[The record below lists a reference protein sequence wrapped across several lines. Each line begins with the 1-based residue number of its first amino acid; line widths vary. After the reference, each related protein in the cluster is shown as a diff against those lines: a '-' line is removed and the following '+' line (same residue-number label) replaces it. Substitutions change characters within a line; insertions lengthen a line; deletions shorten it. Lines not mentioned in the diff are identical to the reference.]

1 MANSFVT
8 AQWVGRKALTILHA
22 KAAAAARTNRNYQNE
37 FTPIQGVPRGTTINV
52 RLPFRYTLRTGP
64 ALSAQN
70 SVQRYAALTLN
81 NQFGVDINFSSIE
94 RSMDLGDFAEQVL
107 EPAMAQVAAGIE
119 NSICALSPQFPK
131 IVNFSTTASSVTFSN
146 ILRARQWLTQ
156 ALAPDD
162 GSNRTLLVDPQHNY
176 EWILNNST
184 LYNPQVEIADQ
195 WISGII
201 ASKVANFMTIEETKM
216 PSYTSGAYT
225 SSTPVVGA
233 TAPAAVGAGNAFAS
247 TVTVTMTTWASGAT
261 TLKAGDVLTFSG
273 VYDVDPETQVS
284 HGYLKQFTVTATVSD
299 SSGTVTAVLSP
310 AAISSGSYQN
320 VSAPITAGLAVG
332 DANGNIISAG
342 SLTAQTF
349 RTSLAFYRDAI
360 LFACVP
366 MLDVS
371 DTVKMCAAESYD
383 GFNIRFI
390 QVYDQNNDLLPGRL
404 DTLSGEIV
412 SYPELGARIVGN

>member
-64 ALSAQN
+64 TLSAQN
-70 SVQRYAALTLN
+70 SVQRYGALTLN

-94 RSMDLGDFAEQVL
+94 RSMDLGDFSEQVL

-119 NSICALSPQFPK
+119 NSICTLASQFPK
-131 IVNFSTTASSVTFSN
+131 VVNFSTTASTVTFAN
-146 ILRARQWLTQ
+146 IVKARQWLTQ

-184 LYNPQVEIADQ
+184 LNNPQVEIADQ

-216 PSYTSGAYT
+216 PSYVSGQYG

-233 TAPAAVGAGNAFAS
+233 TAPAAVGTGNAFAS
-247 TVTVTMTTWASGAT
+247 TVTVTMTTWGSGST
-261 TLKAGDVLTFSG
+261 TLRAGDVLCFSG
-273 VYDVDPETQVS
+273 VYDVDPETYVS
-284 HGYLKQFTVTATVSD
+284 HGYLKQFTVTSTVSD
-299 SSGTVTAVLSP
+299 SGGTVTAVLSP

-320 VSAPITAGLAVG
+320 VTAAITAGLAVC
-332 DANGNIISAG
+332 DANGNVISA
-342 SLTAQTF
+342 STLTSQTF
-349 RTSLAFYRDAI
+349 RSSLGFYRDAI

-412 SYPELGARIVGN
+412 AYPELGVRVIGS